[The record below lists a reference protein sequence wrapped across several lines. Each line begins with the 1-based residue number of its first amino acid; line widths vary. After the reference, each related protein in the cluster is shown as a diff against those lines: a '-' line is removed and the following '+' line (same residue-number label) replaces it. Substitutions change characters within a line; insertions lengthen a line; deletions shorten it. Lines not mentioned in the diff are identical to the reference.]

1 MEKKD
6 ESLFDIRVVE
16 RNIRRGLITKE
27 EYEQYLESVEDCID
41 IAAAVE
47 ATFSSS
53 DQVDEIEAE

>member
-27 EYEQYLESVEDCID
+27 EYEQNYRLL
-41 IAAAVE
+41 
-47 ATFSSS
+47 S
-53 DQVDEIEAE
+53 D